1 MSVWGKSHGLMWG
14 LVWGGVEIVTAV
26 PDQLRLTLELHQSFG
41 VQVVLHKSLGL
52 QSDLHKSIQL
62 TLER

>member
-1 MSVWGKSHGLMWG
+1 MSVWGKSHGLVWG
-14 LVWGGVEIVTAV
+14 QVWGGVEIVATI

-41 VQVVLHKSLGL
+41 VQVVLHKS
-52 QSDLHKSIQL
+52 IQL